1 MDAGILV
8 GLDPLDQKVHFMA
21 MTSDDELHDHVC
33 AWKNDK
39 DLVCTPLQAGLGGQQ
54 VTEDLSF
61 SLSGDEGA
69 FKSVIRFADGKQMVF
84 EATGRRGS
92 AQPTGSAGAS
102 KPPEASPE
110 QKKLVEAFVGSWSL
124 DADLMLPN
132 GERLDAELGLQ
143 CRKTA
148 GGKGALCTLGAR
160 ELAPGR
166 PYEAAI
172 LVGYDP
178 YDKAVHFMMM
188 SSDDEFWH
196 RPCAWTGDTTL
207 ACGPKRTGVLG
218 MPVTSELTF
227 DFAGARGSTRWL
239 TDLGDGKSCS
249 LTAQMS
255 R

>member
-1 MDAGILV
+1 
-8 GLDPLDQKVHFMA
+8 
-21 MTSDDELHDHVC
+21 
-33 AWKNDK
+33 
-39 DLVCTPLQAGLGGQQ
+39 
-54 VTEDLSF
+54 VTEDLNFSF
-61 SLSGDEGA
+61 SGDEGA

-92 AQPTGSAGAS
+92 AQAARTAPS

-132 GERLDAELGLQ
+132 GARRDAELGLQ
-143 CRKTA
+143 CKKTA
-148 GGKGALCTLGAR
+148 GGKAALCTLGSR

-166 PYEAAI
+166 AYEAAI

-178 YDKAVHFMMM
+178 YDKDVHFMMM
-188 SSDDEFWH
+188 SSDDELWH
-196 RPCAWTGDTTL
+196 RPCTWKGDTTL
-207 ACGPKRTGVLG
+207 ACGPKRTGVMG
-218 MPVTSELTF
+218 MPVTSEVTF
-227 DFAGARGSTRWL
+227 DFAGTRGSTRWL